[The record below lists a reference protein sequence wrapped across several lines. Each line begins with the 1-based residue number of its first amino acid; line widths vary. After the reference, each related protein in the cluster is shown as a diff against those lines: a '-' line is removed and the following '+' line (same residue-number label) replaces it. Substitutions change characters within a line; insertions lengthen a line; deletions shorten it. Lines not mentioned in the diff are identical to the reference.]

1 MRSINEGIRKN
12 LCGELR
18 GMVQE
23 VAINQIILIIDYSRS
38 LDLAVEVFY
47 ISLPLHHFNNLV
59 QMLIGPV
66 SVNHF

>member
-38 LDLAVEVFY
+38 LDLAVEVFIFHCTCT
-47 ISLPLHHFNNLV
+47 ISTT
-59 QMLIGPV
+59 
-66 SVNHF
+66 

>member
-18 GMVQE
+18 GRVQE

-38 LDLAVEVFY
+38 LDLAVEVFIFHCPCT
-47 ISLPLHHFNNLV
+47 ISTT
-59 QMLIGPV
+59 
-66 SVNHF
+66 